1 MFFLLEFF
9 LVFEIFA
16 PRGGGFVMVREGSE
30 LVDGAGAVGEPTDVW
45 IRC

>member
-1 MFFLLEFF
+1 MFFLLKFF

-16 PRGGGFVMVREGSE
+16 PGRRGFVMVREGSE

-45 IRC
+45 VRC